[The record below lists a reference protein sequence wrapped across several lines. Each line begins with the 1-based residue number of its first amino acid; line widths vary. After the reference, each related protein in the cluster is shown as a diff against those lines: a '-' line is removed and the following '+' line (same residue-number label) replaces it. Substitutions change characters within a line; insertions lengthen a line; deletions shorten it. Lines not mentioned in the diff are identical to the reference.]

1 MVQPVENVIVGGAQ
15 VRQHL
20 TVFAHPS
27 PRLDGGRLTGAGGK
41 PAMTQALAYAQASV
55 YASAQASSHT
65 TVHARAAV
73 SSRPAAATLGPLQG
87 RHGAAGR
94 AMAGRALA

>member
-41 PAMTQALAYAQASV
+41 PAMTSGMAQALAY
-55 YASAQASSHT
+55 AQASSHT